1 MCSKCTFYLDGI
13 SYTHPRSSVARD
25 YVNVVE
31 GFPFSSTLVA
41 PNASYS
47 ASDMSGLSVNT
58 VDQLFEA
65 SSEVIVS
72 TTVPFVGLSHIV
84 SVE

>member
-1 MCSKCTFYLDGI
+1 MCTPHPVALAI
-13 SYTHPRSSVARD
+13 PHPRSKVARD
-25 YVNVVE
+25 YINVVE

-58 VDQLFEA
+58 VDQLLEA

-72 TTVPFVGLSHIV
+72 TTVAFVGLSQIG
-84 SVE
+84 